1 VDEVASSDAAD
12 SRGVA
17 PAASPAL
24 QEREPRPAGDASDD
38 DRLPKGR
45 WVHVPS

>member
-17 PAASPAL
+17 PAASPA
-24 QEREPRPAGDASDD
+24 QEREPPAAGDASDD
-38 DRLPKGR
+38 NRLPKGR